1 MQKKKKQGTPIKEAL
16 MKEESIER
24 LKSTKD
30 YTQMKG
36 ELCHRI
42 PGGIMVRCVEH
53 KEAQKRLEEAH
64 SRDLW
69 ILQRDQFVRQ
79 TTESGLLL
87 A

>member
-1 MQKKKKQGTPIKEAL
+1 MQRKKGAKKLGDPIREAL
-16 MKEESIER
+16 MKEESIEG

-53 KEAQKRLEEAH
+53 KEA
-64 SRDLW
+64 
-69 ILQRDQFVRQ
+69 
-79 TTESGLLL
+79 
-87 A
+87 

>member
-1 MQKKKKQGTPIKEAL
+1 

-42 PGGIMVRCVEH
+42 PRGIMVRCVEH
-53 KEAQKRLEEAH
+53 KEA
-64 SRDLW
+64 
-69 ILQRDQFVRQ
+69 
-79 TTESGLLL
+79 
-87 A
+87 